1 MNSSSHPRICI
12 SLCEQSSS
20 ALERAIEAEAP
31 LSDLV
36 ELRLDCL
43 DALELQTGLPVLMRM
58 LEQSGCKSIL
68 TLRVAEQGGRGA
80 FNNDSRRAFW
90 SREFPGDSFLDIE
103 LDLVEEF
110 DSRTPD
116 QRQSLRWNRVICSH
130 HDFAGVPSDL
140 VKIYERMAATPARI
154 LKIAVQAND
163 ALDCLPVFQLLA
175 RAERDSR
182 ELIAI
187 AMGTAGIAT
196 RVLGPSRGSFLTF
209 ASAELEAP
217 TAPGQV
223 SVSALKDN
231 YRIEQI
237 NELTEIYGLVG
248 FPVSH
253 SLSPLIHNA
262 AFRKVNRNAVYIPFE
277 VRDVAGFLKRMIHP
291 QTRELD
297 WPLRGMSVTSPHKVA
312 VIEQLDW
319 IDPVAREVGAVNTI
333 VAAGDSLHGYN
344 TDVAGFTKPLRACLG
359 DLRDA
364 RCAVIGAGG
373 SASAALWGLKES
385 GASVTLFARDL
396 SKVSQLAERFGADW
410 QSLEKAQFAG
420 FDVVV
425 NATPVGTTGPS
436 VNETPATSAE
446 LNGAG
451 LAYDLV
457 YNPTETRFLREA
469 NAAGC
474 KLLGG
479 LQMLV
484 AQAAEQFQLWTGEP
498 APLDVMSEAGEN
510 GLRQ

>member
-1 MNSSSHPRICI
+1 MNFSSQPRICI
-12 SLCEQSSS
+12 SLCEKTVS
-20 ALERAIEAEAP
+20 ALQRAIEGAATV
-31 LSDLV
+31 SDFV

-43 DALELQTGLPVLMRM
+43 DADELENGLPILLQT

-68 TLRVAEQGGRGA
+68 CLRAADQDGRGA
-80 FNNDSRRAFW
+80 FDIETRRSFW
-90 SREFPGDSFLDIE
+90 SREFPSDNFLDIE
-103 LDLVEEF
+103 LDLVEAF
-110 DSRTPD
+110 DLRTLD
-116 QRQSLRWNRVICSH
+116 ERQAIPWQKVICSQ
-130 HDFAGVPSDL
+130 HDFAGLPPEL
-140 VKIYERMAATPARI
+140 VKLYERMAATPARI

-175 RAERDSR
+175 RAQRDSR

-209 ASAELEAP
+209 ASMDQALP
-217 TAPGQV
+217 TAPGQI
-223 SVSALKDN
+223 SVGALKDI
-231 YRIEQI
+231 YRIDQI
-237 NELTEIYGLVG
+237 TEHTDIYGLLG

-253 SLSPLIHNA
+253 SLSPQIHNA
-262 AFRKVNRNAVYIPFE
+262 AFGKVDRNAVYLPFE
-277 VRDVAGFLKRMIHP
+277 VRDVAGFIKRMIHP

-297 WPLRGMSVTSPHKVA
+297 WPMRGLSVTSPHKVR
-312 VIEQLDW
+312 VMDHLDW
-319 IDPVAREVGAVNTI
+319 IDPIATQVGAVNTL
-333 VAAGDSLHGYN
+333 VAAGEALHGYN
-344 TDVAGFTKPLRACLG
+344 TDVAGFIKPLRQRLG

-373 SASAALWGLKES
+373 SASAVLWGLKES
-385 GASVTLFARDL
+385 GAITTVFARDL
-396 SKVSQLAERFGADW
+396 SKVSELAERFGASW
-410 QSLEKAQFAG
+410 QSLHGAQFAG

-425 NATPVGTTGPS
+425 NATPLGTTGPS

-474 KLLGG
+474 EILGG

-484 AQAAEQFQLWTGEP
+484 AQAAEQFRLWTGEE
-498 APLDVMSEAGEN
+498 PLHEVMLEAGQK
-510 GLRQ
+510 GLE

>member
-1 MNSSSHPRICI
+1 MNSSSQPRICI
-12 SLCEQSSS
+12 SLCEKTVS
-20 ALERAIEAEAP
+20 ALQRAIEAAATV
-31 LSDLV
+31 SDLV

-43 DALELQTGLPVLMRM
+43 AADELETGLPTLLQT

-68 TLRVAEQGGRGA
+68 CLRAADQGGRGA
-80 FNNDSRRAFW
+80 FDTETRRSFW

-103 LDLVEEF
+103 LDLVEAF
-110 DSRTPD
+110 DLRTLD
-116 QRQSLRWNRVICSH
+116 ERQAVPWQRVICSH
-130 HDFAGVPSDL
+130 HDFAGMPREL
-140 VKIYERMAATPARI
+140 VKLYERMAATPARI

-175 RAERDSR
+175 RAQRDSR

-209 ASAELEAP
+209 ASQNEALP
-217 TAPGQV
+217 TAPGQI
-223 SVSALKDN
+223 SVGALKDI
-231 YRIEQI
+231 YRIDQI
-237 NELTEIYGLVG
+237 TEHTEIYGLLG

-253 SLSPLIHNA
+253 SLSPQIHNA
-262 AFRKVNRNAVYIPFE
+262 AFREVNRNAVYLPFE
-277 VRDVAGFLKRMIHP
+277 VRDVAGFIKRMIHP

-297 WPLRGMSVTSPHKVA
+297 WPMRGLSVTSPHKVA
-312 VIEQLDW
+312 VMDHLDW
-319 IDPVAREVGAVNTI
+319 IDPVATKVGAVNTI
-333 VAAGDSLHGYN
+333 VAVGEALHGYN
-344 TDVAGFTKPLRACLG
+344 TDVAGFIKPLRERLG

-373 SASAALWGLKES
+373 SASAVLWGLKDS
-385 GASVTLFARDL
+385 GASTTLFARDL
-396 SKVSQLAERFGADW
+396 SKVSELAERFGASW
-410 QSLEKAQFAG
+410 QSLQGAQFAG

-425 NATPVGTTGPS
+425 NATPLGTAGPS

-474 KLLGG
+474 EVLGG
-479 LQMLV
+479 LPMLV
-484 AQAAEQFQLWTGEP
+484 TQAAEQFRLWTGEEP
-498 APLDVMSEAGEN
+498 PLEVMLQAGQK
-510 GLRQ
+510 GLE